1 MYITYCYTYIHAEN
15 TCIYWIYLDIHIM
28 TDRFVDF
35 FRHIRAFDQS
45 YGKAPYVTPFEM
57 IYITKQSARDRIQN

>member
-1 MYITYCYTYIHAEN
+1 
-15 TCIYWIYLDIHIM
+15 M